1 MTTAIVHRKPW
12 HDQVVLLHLQGV
24 PVGEIAKAMAKSV
37 WTIRNVIKDPRSQ
50 AIVVEA
56 KTRWST
62 AIHDRIDT
70 KMVDLGETAVSN
82 LAETLEADIPVNM
95 RLKEHQD
102 KMSLALL
109 DRIGHG
115 VQRTEKGDNGIKLDR
130 DLQERMVT
138 ALESSETKRK
148 VFDAAEEAEWHDAEE
163 VESGPLEGQLPPH
176 DIWDGT
182 EISGDGEPESD

>member
-12 HDQVVLLHLQGV
+12 HDQVVLMHLQGV
-24 PVGEIAKAMAKSV
+24 PVGEIAKVVSRSV
-37 WTIRNVIKDPRSQ
+37 WTIRNVLKDPRST
-50 AIVVEA
+50 AIVMEA

-62 AIHDRIDT
+62 AVHDRIDT
-70 KMVDLGETAVSN
+70 QMTDLGVTAVGN
-82 LAETLEADIPVNM
+82 LAETLEAEIPVNM

-115 VQRTEKGDNGIKLDR
+115 VTRQEKGDTGITLDR

-138 ALESSETKRK
+138 ALESTETKRK
-148 VFDAAEEAEWHDAEE
+148 VFDAAEEAEWQASEE
-163 VESGPLEGQLPPH
+163 VPTSPLEDMKMP
-176 DIWDGT
+176 T
-182 EISGDGEPESD
+182 EIEWAGDEVTGEPESD

>member
-1 MTTAIVHRKPW
+1 MSTAIIHRKPW

-24 PVGEIAKAMAKSV
+24 AVGEIAKAMAKSV

-50 AIVVEA
+50 AIVMEA
-56 KTRWST
+56 KTRWSAT
-62 AIHDRIDT
+62 IHEKIDT
-70 KMVDLGETAVSN
+70 KMVDLGETAVGN

-115 VQRTEKGDNGIKLDR
+115 VQRQDKGDAGIKLDR

-138 ALESSETKRK
+138 ALESSESKK
-148 VFDAAEEAEWHDAEE
+148 QVFDAAEEAEGHDAEE
-163 VESGPLEGQLPPH
+163 DPTLNKVGEIPPH
-176 DIWDGT
+176 DVWDGV
-182 EISGDGEPESD
+182 EITGEPESD